1 MQIAKWLMAA
11 MMVNLVTVGLAIGAA
26 DHHAA
31 TSPTEHAAQAIQPD
45 PHPLI
50 TGDATWVRPM
60 IAAIAALFL
69 AAIPV
74 GLIVR
79 ANMPQQMPTTHSHDE
94 PPGSTAHDAHG
105 SHGTGDPH

>member
-1 MQIAKWLMAA
+1 MQIAKWFLTA
-11 MMVNLVTVGLAIGAA
+11 MMVNLVTVCLAVGAV

-31 TSPTEHAAQAIQPD
+31 TSPAEHAAQATQPD
-45 PHPLI
+45 PQPVI
-50 TGDATWVRPM
+50 THDATWVRPM

-79 ANMPQQMPTTHSHDE
+79 ANMPQQIPATHSHDE
-94 PPGSTAHDAHG
+94 PPASTEHDAHS
-105 SHGTGDPH
+105 SHGTGEHH